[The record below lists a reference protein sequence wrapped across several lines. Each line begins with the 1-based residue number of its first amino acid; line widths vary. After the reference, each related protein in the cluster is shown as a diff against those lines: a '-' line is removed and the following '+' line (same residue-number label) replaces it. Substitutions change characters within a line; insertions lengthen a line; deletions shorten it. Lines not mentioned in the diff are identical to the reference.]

1 MAKEDVRNN
10 VIGLANIDLDVINND
25 DGCHMDTVMKTFIN
39 YYVKPDVVLGVL
51 GPPCSETV
59 EPIASKQLKPII
71 SYSYMVSFDLEKG
84 YTSHQ
89 YMLFFRIHIS
99 SSRLGLFFFFH
110 YETALC
116 LQK

>member
-1 MAKEDVRNN
+1 MAKEDVRKN

-71 SYSYMVSFDLEKG
+71 FIVIWFHLTLKKDTHLINICY
-84 YTSHQ
+84 
-89 YMLFFRIHIS
+89 FFGFTFQVR
-99 SSRLGLFFFFH
+99 GLVYFFFH